1 MVGSSCFFTNKVK
14 DLLENNH
21 YLSFGGK
28 KWRITIKTKEQEPT
42 GLGNYFVHYLVGYF
56 CCYGPIFYDAG
67 RKRF

>member
-1 MVGSSCFFTNKVK
+1 M
-14 DLLENNH
+14 ENNN
-21 YLSFGGK
+21 
-28 KWRITIKTKEQEPT
+28 KTMTEQEPT